1 LPVPAILVLTQMPDR
16 AGAETLARALVERR
30 LAACA
35 TVGAAVDSMYHW
47 RGKIETANEVPLVVK
62 TTASRYAAVEAAI
75 REAHPYELP
84 EIVAVP
90 IERGLTGYLAWIAA
104 ETTPEPSP

>member
-1 LPVPAILVLTQMPDR
+1 MPVILVLTQMPDR
-16 AGAETLARALVERR
+16 AGAETLARTLVECR

-47 RGKIETANEVPLVVK
+47 RGKIETANEVPVVVK
-62 TTASRYAAVEAAI
+62 TTAARYAAVEAAI

-84 EIVAVP
+84 EILAVP
-90 IERGLTGYLAWIAA
+90 VIDGLQPYLAWVADETSGPVAA
-104 ETTPEPSP
+104 D

>member
-1 LPVPAILVLTQMPDR
+1 MPAILVLTQMPDR

-47 RGKIETANEVPLVVK
+47 RGKIETANEVPVVVK
-62 TTASRYAAVEAAI
+62 TTAARYPAVEAAI
-75 REAHPYELP
+75 RQAHPYELP
-84 EIVAVP
+84 EILAVP
-90 IERGLTGYLAWIAA
+90 VIDGLKPYLAWVAD
-104 ETTPEPSP
+104 ETTESPAAD